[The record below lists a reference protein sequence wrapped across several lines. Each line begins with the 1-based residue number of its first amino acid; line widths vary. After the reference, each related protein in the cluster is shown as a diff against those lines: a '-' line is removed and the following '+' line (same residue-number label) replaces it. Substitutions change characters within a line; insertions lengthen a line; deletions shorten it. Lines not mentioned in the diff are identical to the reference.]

1 MQLRRRWPV
10 FVIVILG
17 LVATACGGAG
27 ASSASPPSATP
38 AGASSSTSSSSAA
51 DPAELGDG
59 GGSVPIPVAGQP
71 PVSGVPWY
79 LAVGDSI
86 TFGYTLD
93 PARAG
98 VNSSWALQ
106 LQGLLASRGEPWK
119 LYDTACSGERTD
131 TYYRACSAN
140 QHVPFLAGQ
149 SQHDAAMAAIRAHRA
164 DLKLILVDLGSNDLL
179 RALRF
184 GESPTTAASQLHAS
198 LTRIVNDLEQAAPG
212 VPVVV
217 ANYYNPLAN
226 IFPAT
231 QAQLKLVND
240 VVQTVAT
247 DEHARLADFFGAVN
261 TVPDAHDPHLC
272 DYVDCAHTDI
282 HPTVAGH
289 TRLAQAALAVIP

>member
-1 MQLRRRWPV
+1 MQLRSRGLAV
-10 FVIVILG
+10 VTAILA
-17 LVATACGGAG
+17 LAATACAGAG
-27 ASSASPPSATP
+27 QPSASPAAATPAAASSSASS
-38 AGASSSTSSSSAA
+38 SSSTEPA
-51 DPAELGDG
+51 DPGE
-59 GGSVPIPVAGQP
+59 GGSVPVPVAGQP

-79 LAVGDSI
+79 LAIGDSI
-86 TFGYTLD
+86 TYGYTLD

-98 VNSSWALQ
+98 VNASWALQ

-140 QHVPFLAGQ
+140 KNVPFLAGQ
-149 SQHDAAMAAIRAHRA
+149 SQHDVAMAAIRAHRA

-184 GESPTTAASQLHAS
+184 GESPATATSQLRTG
-198 LTRIVNDLEQAAPG
+198 LTRIVSDLEQAAPG

-240 VVQTVAT
+240 VVQTVST

-261 TVPDAHDPHLC
+261 TVPDGQDPHLC
-272 DYVDCAHTDI
+272 AYIDCAHTDI